1 MRWCGLLFGLS
12 LMGCAR
18 SGVAPQASAPVVAT
32 LVDAPVDQ
40 GPDIRKA
47 TYSINVYTHPTTDR
61 SLDTT
66 GGILRV
72 HAPIDRAIQALF
84 DFKDVLQIGATTVKL
99 VEQHGDV
106 RDVYVRVETVVPD
119 YFIWTLIRF
128 EPENTKDGFVYRGQQ
143 IDGNL
148 DDLRIFWRLVPVG
161 DETLAR
167 FELLGVPGIPLPRK
181 WIMRDTRRGVLQ
193 VLESFRGVLERNEQL
208 QSKPDD
214 FEDALE

>member
-12 LMGCAR
+12 LIGCAHPSVGR
-18 SGVAPQASAPVVAT
+18 GVASATPILAAAPIEK
-32 LVDAPVDQ
+32 VDE
-40 GPDIRKA
+40 GPDIRTA
-47 TYSINVYTHPTTDR
+47 SYSIDVYTHPTTDR

-66 GGILRV
+66 GGLLRV
-72 HAPIDRAIQALF
+72 RAPIDQAIEALF

-99 VEQHGDV
+99 VEQHGDQ

-128 EPENTKDGFVYRGQQ
+128 EPENTKEGFVYRGHQ

-161 DETLAR
+161 NETLAR

-193 VLESFRGVLERNEQL
+193 VLESFRGVLERHEQL
-208 QSKPDD
+208 QSRPDD
-214 FEDALE
+214 FE